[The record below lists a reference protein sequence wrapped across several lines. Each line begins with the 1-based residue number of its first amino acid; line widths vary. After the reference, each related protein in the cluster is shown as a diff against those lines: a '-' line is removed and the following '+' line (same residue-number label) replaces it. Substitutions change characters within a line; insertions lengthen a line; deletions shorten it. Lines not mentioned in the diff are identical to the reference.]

1 MKGSVWV
8 LTIAVFVVAIAV
20 FSRGYASLM
29 AFFALPTTAG
39 LLSVMFHLAL
49 FLLVMSVLAFI
60 MYASER
66 RNGNVKV
73 KNALFERLIALFER
87 PSETSPRG
95 GKS

>member
-8 LTIAVFVVAIAV
+8 LTIAVFVAAIVV
-20 FSRGYASLM
+20 FSNGYGSVIR
-29 AFFALPTTAG
+29 FFALPTPEG
-39 LLSVMFHLAL
+39 LLAVMGYL
-49 FLLVMSVLAFI
+49 FLFILVMTVLAFI

-73 KNALFERLIALFER
+73 KNALFERLLGYKDASA
-87 PSETSPRG
+87 PG